1 VSGGSVPFARP
12 GQPDKPGAF
21 PKKTKTNKNK
31 QKKTLAELF
40 QTVRVLDWNESIWF
54 WFYCHRLGL

>member
-21 PKKTKTNKNK
+21 PKKTKTNK
-31 QKKTLAELF
+31 KKTLAELF

-54 WFYCHRLGL
+54 YCHRLGL